1 MPTQKPSRCSCHSS
15 LTSSQYVRT
24 AAVYQLKKLK
34 DPRVPPLL
42 LFLLDDPDWMVRE
55 AVIKTLGQVNDPQS
69 IPLLIPLITDSSWYV
84 RSAAVHTLRL
94 LIEV

>member
-1 MPTQKPSRCSCHSS
+1 M
-15 LTSSQYVRT
+15 
-24 AAVYQLKKLK
+24 YQLKKLK